1 MFILKKILYLA
12 NILVALCLLLTYVP
26 YHFDWLDKTS
36 LLSYAYPFALI
47 INILFII
54 LWLIIAP
61 RRHILLSVI
70 VIALHFSFVFRLFN
84 FSTQEQTQEGDITIL
99 TYNVND
105 FMHNTLEGSAVKK
118 DNMDSILSFIHRVSP
133 DIICLQDYNSNT
145 NDKQGVHYRLTNAMK
160 YRYFYYYNKGNSSLI
175 RDCAI
180 YSKYHISDAGSILPE
195 HKRNYS
201 LIYVDIPYKEK
212 KIRVYNF
219 HLISYMLGPE
229 EKSSYSQIIR
239 GNIQDKQGGK
249 NILKKLVVA
258 DSQKEEQVKEIFSNI
273 KDTESPYIITGDF
286 NSTPFSK
293 VYKLMTS
300 NLSDAFVHK
309 GRGIGRSY
317 NGVFPAYRIDY
328 ILYQK
333 EFFKPKS
340 YYSPNVDFSDHYPVV
355 TTFSIN

>member
-1 MFILKKILYLA
+1 MFILKKILYLI
-12 NILVALCLLLTYVP
+12 NILVALCLLLTYIP

-61 RRHILLSVI
+61 RRHILLSTI

-180 YSKYHISDAGSILPE
+180 YSKYHIADAGSILPE
-195 HKRNYS
+195 HERNYS

-219 HLISYMLGPE
+219 HLISYMLGVE

-273 KDTESPYIITGDF
+273 KDTDSPYIITGDF

-328 ILYQK
+328 VLYQK

-340 YYSPNVDFSDHYPVV
+340 YYSPNVDFSDHYPVL